1 MNAPAPPSRRQE
13 CAIDSV
19 APGSVLADPVY
30 DAHSTPLL
38 PAGAALTEAHLQSL
52 RRRGIASLVILV
64 PLAADGEAAAA
75 EGAEGAR
82 VEARIEYLFRHAGDN
97 PALRDLRQRILD
109 FRRRPK

>member
-1 MNAPAPPSRRQE
+1 MIAPAPPSRRQE

-52 RRRGIASLVILV
+52 RRRGIASLAILV
-64 PLAADGEAAAA
+64 PVAADGEVVVA
-75 EGAEGAR
+75 EGADSAT
-82 VEARIEYLFRHAGDN
+82 VEARIEHLFRHAGDN

-109 FRRRPK
+109 FRRRQR